1 MKRLHIK
8 TPGWL
13 LLLGAL
19 LSCFASLPAFA
30 APPLRVCATVPELGG
45 LVRAVGGDQVAVT
58 VFAKGTEDPHYLD
71 AKPSFI
77 KALSQ
82 ADLFIQ
88 IGMDLE
94 AGWAPLLLRSSR
106 NARVQPGG
114 SGFLDASV
122 VITPLEVPSG
132 PVDRSMG
139 DIHPQGNPH
148 YLADPLAG
156 LKVAALIRD
165 RLAELRPEAAGLFS
179 QRYEAFRM
187 KLAEAMVGPGLAGKF
202 EIEKLALLYQQGRL
216 TDFLRQQGD
225 PEAFGGWLGR
235 LHPFFGARILTYHS
249 SWPYFA
255 ERFGLVVVG
264 QLEPKPGIPPGPGHL
279 LEVVRTAQAQKA
291 AVILME
297 PWLSRKPADLVAEKT
312 GMRVV
317 QAATSVAGGVEG
329 YDYLAA
335 LEQVV
340 RRLADGLAGNARP

>member
-1 MKRLHIK
+1 MSRILIM
-8 TPGWL
+8 PLCCL
-13 LLLGAL
+13 LLLG
-19 LSCFASLPAFA
+19 ASLPAFA
-30 APPLRVCATVPELGG
+30 APPLKVCATVPELGG

-82 ADLFIQ
+82 ADLFIHV
-88 IGMDLE
+88 GMDLE

-106 NARVQPGG
+106 NARVQPAG

-122 VITPLEVPSG
+122 GITPLEVPAG

-179 QRYEAFRM
+179 QRYEAFR
-187 KLAEAMVGPGLAGKF
+187 KRLAEAMVGP
-202 EIEKLALLYQQGRL
+202 KLATKYDVEQLGQLHQQGRL
-216 TDFLRQQGD
+216 TDFLRQRD
-225 PEAFGGWLGR
+225 DLEALGGWLGR
-235 LHPFFGARILTYHS
+235 LHPFFGSRILTYHS

-264 QLEPKPGIPPGPGHL
+264 QLEPKPGIPPGPGYL
-279 LEVVRTAQAQKA
+279 LEVIRTAQAQKA

-297 PWLSRKPADLVAEKT
+297 PWLSRKPADLVAEKA
-312 GMRVV
+312 GVRVV
-317 QAATSVAGGVEG
+317 QAAVSVSGGAEP

-335 LEQVV
+335 LDQVV
-340 RRLADGLAGNARP
+340 RRLADGLEE